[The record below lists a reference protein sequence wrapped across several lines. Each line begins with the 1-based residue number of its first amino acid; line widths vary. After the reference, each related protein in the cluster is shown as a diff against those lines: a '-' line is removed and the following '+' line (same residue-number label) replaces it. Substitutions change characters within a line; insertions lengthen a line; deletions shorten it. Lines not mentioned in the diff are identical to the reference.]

1 MAQEFWDE
9 NKQQELEKQ
18 LLEQRKQFY
27 LDWAKQVADRFVE
40 LDLPERKQ
48 LMEMVTDLL
57 EKNNVDFEVDG
68 YEIKIKGKVE
78 DVKFAGFAGGPEW
91 IEIVQG
97 DKRIIWETHMDHSI
111 LYIKPLGD
119 SGRLGEIELPRD
131 LPRVSYCNGHLC
143 LFF

>member
-1 MAQEFWDE
+1 MAQEFWNE
-9 NKQQELEKQ
+9 NKQKELEKE

-48 LMEMVTDLL
+48 LMEIVTDLL

-111 LYIKPLGD
+111 LYIKPLRA
-119 SGRLGEIELPRD
+119 SGRLGETELPRD
-131 LPRVSYCNGHLC
+131 LPRVSYCNGYLC

>member
-9 NKQQELEKQ
+9 NKLQELEKQ

-27 LDWAKQVADRFVE
+27 LNWAKQVADRFVE

-68 YEIKIKGKVE
+68 YDIKIKGKVE

-97 DKRIIWETHMDHSI
+97 DKKIIWETHMDYSI
-111 LYIKPLGD
+111 LYIKPLGAD
-119 SGRLGEIELPRD
+119 ERSGEIELPRD